1 MMNGMFGKC
10 SSWCHNK
17 SAGLLI
23 LRLALGSFFVA
34 HGVAKF
40 QNMEATTAMF
50 EQWGLSSLLTQ
61 AASWGEVLAGL
72 AFILGAFQWVAAS
85 IIVTI
90 MIVAVAKVT
99 GAPVEGQPALLHF
112 IFGWGPNMV
121 YAAAALA
128 LAFCGAGRWSLTAW
142 YMKRKGMACQM
153 CKVDHGGAGCV
164 NCGSSTPT
172 LQS

>member
-1 MMNGMFGKC
+1 MNGMFGKC

-34 HGVAKF
+34 HGLAKF

-50 EQWGLSSLLTQ
+50 GQWGLSPALTQ
-61 AASWGEVLAGL
+61 IASYGELIAGFT
-72 AFILGAFQWVAAS
+72 FILGAFQWVGAS
-85 IIVTI
+85 IIVVI
-90 MIVAVAKVT
+90 MATAIAKVT
-99 GAPVEGQPALLHF
+99 GVPVEGQPKILQF
-112 IFGWGPNMV
+112 IFGWGPNVV

-153 CKVDHGGAGCV
+153 CKVDHGGVGCA
-164 NCGSSTPT
+164 NCGSSTPSS
-172 LQS
+172 QS